1 MIRAGTCVIDIT
13 PPAGLA
19 MAGFG
24 ARLEGATGAHDALS
38 VRALVVGD
46 TALVTADV
54 IGIDAALSARVRA
67 ACCLPARNV
76 VITALHNHGG
86 PVSMPGRL
94 SAPADPA
101 WMARL
106 ESALVE
112 AIDRAAAARQ
122 PVRLLAG
129 QAPDPGFA
137 RNRRHEGGPVDGIL
151 PVLRLDR
158 PDGSTLA
165 ILTSYGCHPVVLGAD
180 NRLWTADY
188 PHFLRARL
196 ESALPGAV
204 ALFATGCAGDVN
216 TGHSA
221 QASLTPGPQARRTY
235 QEAARIGEGLAE
247 AVLAAPL
254 APVSGPVRAA
264 EAHLALP
271 FARRESDPA
280 TLARDWRAQAAAAPP
295 VRAHLLRIWADWAE
309 ALPAAPPGPLPA
321 RVSVLDWAGVC
332 LAALPGEIFAQ
343 TALDLRAR
351 LARDGA
357 GRDAGTDAPV
367 FVLAYA
373 DDNPGYIPPRA
384 EHSLGGY
391 EVEEAHRFYGLP
403 AGFAPGAAESL
414 AEAALAAASD
424 TGARPRPATTTE

>member
-1 MIRAGTCVIDIT
+1 MIRAGVCALDIT

-24 ARLEGATGAHDALS
+24 ARLEGATGAHDPLG

-46 TALVTADV
+46 TALVSADV

-67 ACCLPARNV
+67 ACCLPAQNV
-76 VITALHNHGG
+76 VLVALHNHGG

-106 ESALVE
+106 ESALIE
-112 AIDRAAAARQ
+112 AIDTAATARQ
-122 PVRLLAG
+122 PVVIRAG
-129 QAPDPGFA
+129 HAPDPGFA
-137 RNRRHEGGPVDGIL
+137 KNRRHPGGPVDGVL

-188 PHFLRARL
+188 PHVLRARL
-196 ESALPGAV
+196 EAALPGAV

-221 QASLTPGPQARRTY
+221 QASLSLGPQARRTY
-235 QEAARIGEGLAE
+235 GEAARIGEGLAE

-254 APVSGPVRAA
+254 AALSGPVRAA
-264 EAHLALP
+264 EAHRALP
-271 FARRESDPA
+271 FARREADPA
-280 TLARDWRAQAAAAPP
+280 ALARDWRAQAGTAPP
-295 VRAHLLRIWADWAE
+295 VQAHLLRIWADWAA
-309 ALPAAPPGPLPA
+309 ALPAAPPPPLPA
-321 RVSVLDWAGVC
+321 RVSVLDWAGVR

-343 TALDLRAR
+343 TALDLRAA
-351 LARDGA
+351 LARDEAGREAGA
-357 GRDAGTDAPV
+357 GAPV

-384 EHSLGGY
+384 EHALGGY
-391 EVEEAHRFYGLP
+391 EIEEAHRFYGLP
-403 AGFAPGAAESL
+403 AGFAPGAAEML
-414 AEAALAAASD
+414 ADAALAAASD
-424 TGARPRPATTTE
+424 TGAGPGPATTTE